1 MRPSFLSE
9 ELPMSKSLKSAGSV
23 AKNAKTIE
31 AADGLWAALLQGGS
45 LSALE
50 RVAATAVQVS

>member
-1 MRPSFLSE
+1 
-9 ELPMSKSLKSAGSV
+9 MSKSLKNAGSV
-23 AKNAKTIE
+23 AKNAKNIE

-50 RVAATAVQVS
+50 RVAAPAMPAS